1 MPTPEQFDAA
11 FEREKQGILLA
22 IERAKEANE
31 AALASLGKGKK
42 RITKLRIKK
51 MSKGKRRGTRRRGGM
66 RSRKH

>member
-42 RITKLRIKK
+42 RITKLRRKK
-51 MSKGKRRGTRRRGGM
+51 MSKGKRRGTRRRGM

>member
-42 RITKLRIKK
+42 RITKLRRKK
-51 MSKGKRRGTRRRGGM
+51 NEQR
-66 RSRKH
+66 

>member
-42 RITKLRIKK
+42 RITKLRRKK
-51 MSKGKRRGTRRRGGM
+51 MSKGKRRRTRRRGM